1 MSTELRAE
9 LRRLFSLAFPLAA
22 AEAGTQVMS
31 LVDMAVIGR
40 LGGLELAAA
49 GLANAV
55 YFGISVFGL
64 GLMLGVDPLI
74 SQAVGARD
82 FSRGRRVMWQGI
94 WLALI
99 TAALLTIL
107 LLCGPLLLRA
117 IGVKPEI
124 VRPASIF
131 LLIRTIGLSPWL
143 VFFVIRAYLQA
154 HHVTRPMVTSMIISN
169 VLNLIIDIVL
179 VFGFGPIPALGVAGA
194 AISTVSCQ
202 FLQMAIVAFAVV
214 RIPAGGPIA
223 RRWNSIDIRRT
234 LRVGLPT
241 ALQVTAEVGIFALV
255 ALLAGRMG
263 TVELAAHQLV
273 ISLASFTFTTAL
285 GVATAG
291 SVRVGLAV
299 GARDRHAARLAG
311 YAAYIGAAI
320 VMSAGALAFIIFPDG
335 PLLFFLVS
343 FLIGYRRFLAKEDLP
358 AVLLM
363 GFSTALMLYSK
374 YHGIL
379 VVGFT
384 VLSNLKLLRSPKFW
398 LSMLLALV
406 LFLPH
411 LAWLYTHQFPT
422 FQYQLEDRAGPI
434 TTGHLYEYISQQLLA
449 MVSRA
454 DIPLPDPVAYRR
466 DWRNWRIR
474 LGFGTP
480 PEELQTFEIPAPE
493 PPPG

>member
-1 MSTELRAE
+1 MTMPELRAE

-82 FSRGRRVMWQGI
+82 FSRARRVMWQGI

-99 TAALLTIL
+99 PAALLTIL

-154 HHVTRPMVTSMIISN
+154 NHVKRRMRASMIISN

-223 RRWNSIDIRRT
+223 RRWSSIDIRRT

-263 TVELAAHQLV
+263 TVDLAAHQLV

-299 GARDRHAARLAG
+299 GGGDRHAARLAG
-311 YAAYIGAAI
+311 YAAYIGAAM
-320 VMSAGALAFIIFPDG
+320 VMSAGALVFIIFPAELARLITNQRDVIAEAI
-335 PLLFFLVS
+335 PLFFVAALFQLSDGLQAAGIGALRGAADTRFAFFSNLVGYWIVGLPMS
-343 FLIGYRRFLAKEDLP
+343 LFLGFHLKMGVVGLWWGFVAGLTTV
-358 AVLLM
+358 AVLVFLR
-363 GFSTALMLYSK
+363 FYD
-374 YHGIL
+374 
-379 VVGFT
+379 
-384 VLSNLKLLRSPKFW
+384 LS
-398 LSMLLALV
+398 
-406 LFLPH
+406 
-411 LAWLYTHQFPT
+411 
-422 FQYQLEDRAGPI
+422 
-434 TTGHLYEYISQQLLA
+434 
-449 MVSRA
+449 SR
-454 DIPLPDPVAYRR
+454 DIVPVH
-466 DWRNWRIR
+466 D
-474 LGFGTP
+474 
-480 PEELQTFEIPAPE
+480 
-493 PPPG
+493 